1 MNDQDLYF
9 IPINEIAR
17 RLDIPAHTLRYWE
30 KQFSG
35 AIRPVTGAGGR
46 RYYRP
51 ETVEKL
57 ETIKSLL
64 YDRGMTIAGVK
75 RMIHNGEFSKFDTD
89 ASFDGIREAPKN
101 LDVAQSQSFINKS
114 EYINIDDIDTA
125 VDLLKQAYDLL

>member
-9 IPINEIAR
+9 IPINEVAR

-30 KQFSG
+30 KQFAG

-51 ETVEKL
+51 ETVERL
-57 ETIKSLL
+57 ETIKTLL

-75 RMIHNGEFSKFDTD
+75 KMIHNGEFSQFNTNPT
-89 ASFDGIREAPKN
+89 IETVREIPKRSN
-101 LDVAQSQSFINKS
+101 VEST
-114 EYINIDDIDTA
+114 INIKPVAIDTEKIDTA
-125 VDLLKQAYDLL
+125 IDLLKQAYDLL

>member
-9 IPINEIAR
+9 IPINEVAR

-30 KQFSG
+30 KQFAG

-57 ETIKSLL
+57 ETIKTLL

-75 RMIHNGEFSKFDTD
+75 KMIHNGEFSQFNTNPT
-89 ASFDGIREAPKN
+89 IETVREIPKRSN
-101 LDVAQSQSFINKS
+101 VEST
-114 EYINIDDIDTA
+114 INIKPVAIDTEKIDTA
-125 VDLLKQAYDLL
+125 IDLLKQAYDLL

>member
-17 RLDIPAHTLRYWE
+17 RLDVPAHTLRYWE
-30 KQFSG
+30 KQFAG

-57 ETIKSLL
+57 ETIKTLL

-75 RMIHNGEFSKFDTD
+75 KMLHNGEFSQFNTNTPVDTV
-89 ASFDGIREAPKN
+89 REIPKN
-101 LDVAQSQSFINKS
+101 IEQP
-114 EYINIDDIDTA
+114 INIKPVSIDTKEIDTA
-125 VDLLKQAYDLL
+125 IDLLKQAYDLL